1 MQLKTKISL
10 AASVLLVASSL
21 MAEDYVSVQYV
32 KYDESDNRASIS
44 SPSVE
49 ISKDFGVDY
58 SLKIGLTADSVSGS
72 SPIWYN
78 TVQYDVASGASER
91 TREVNMP
98 TSEMKYGNVEY
109 KDNRKAVSALL
120 TKRFASRD
128 ELSIGLNH
136 STENDYEA
144 NELSAEYLHFLG
156 SSKNQSISAGI
167 SYQANKVEVSCY
179 ENFTD
184 YANNEYRCDAG
195 SGGSELLDINVIATE
210 VGFTQV
216 INENSLVKVSLFA
229 ASEDG
234 YLSNPYMNV
243 VRTGIINPNVSIVAE
258 TKPDTRVSFGT
269 NLQYISAL
277 TNTLSLNTT
286 YRLYSDDWGIMSH
299 TISTEMYYELGSAW
313 IFGAGLR
320 YYTQSEADF
329 YKGEDEINNGNY
341 FTDDELIASSDERM
355 REFDAIGYKLSAN
368 YKISKEL
375 SANVGFNYY
384 DQKDT
389 FNATYYNVG
398 VKYKF

>member
-10 AASVLLVASSL
+10 VASALLCATTL

-32 KYDESDNRASIS
+32 GYDESDNRASIS
-44 SPSVE
+44 SPAIE

-58 SLKIGLTADSVSGS
+58 SLKVGLTADSVSGS
-72 SPIWYN
+72 SPIWYDTTEYDATTSASTHTRSLN
-78 TVQYDVASGASER
+78 TPVGDI
-91 TREVNMP
+91 
-98 TSEMKYGNVEY
+98 EY
-109 KDNRKAVSALL
+109 AQVDYEDNRKAVSALL

-128 ELSIGLNH
+128 ELSVGLNH

-167 SYQANKVEVSCY
+167 SYQANKVEVSCHENY
-179 ENFTD
+179 EN
-184 YANNEYRCDAG
+184 YANYDERCDSTTGA
-195 SGGSELLDINVIATE
+195 SELYDINVIAAE
-210 VGFTQV
+210 IGFTQ
-216 INENSLVKVSLFA
+216 ILDENSLVKVSLFG

-243 VRTGIINPNVSIVAE
+243 VRNRVNSNVDIVAE
-258 TKPDTRVSFGT
+258 NKPDTRMSYGST
-269 NLQYISAL
+269 LQYTRAL
-277 TNTLSLNTT
+277 TSTLSSNTT

-299 TISTEMYYELGSAW
+299 TLSTEMYYELGSAW
-313 IFGAGLR
+313 ILGGGLR

-329 YKGEDEINNGNY
+329 YKSGY
-341 FTDDELIASSDERM
+341 FDNELIASSDERM
-355 REFDAIGYKLSAN
+355 REFDAIGYKVSAD
-368 YKISKEL
+368 YKISKDL
-375 SANVGFNYY
+375 SANLGYSYY